1 MLGIAFFKGQPTD
14 FIIKYVG
21 GQITQQGLG
30 RTFYYLTLNTQIV
43 VIPTS
48 TRDAN
53 FIFNELTNNF
63 QSVTLQGQFTYRIVN
78 PTQAAT
84 QLNFAYD
91 TRRQTYAAKDP
102 ESLPARIANIIQ
114 METRREIQRRTLE
127 ETLRQSQEI
136 AAVTLASIQQQALL
150 APLGVELTNLY
161 FLSAKPTPEVAKALE
176 AQYRETLLRQADE
189 AIYARRGAAVEEER
203 KIKESER
210 ATEIALEQQRHDL
223 IALEGDNAQQEAEY
237 KGRATETLAEFEAR
251 AAEKALA
258 VYQTMDPRVVLAV
271 ALKQMGENARR
282 IGSLNI
288 TTETLGS
295 LLNAPSPVAP
305 AEEAR

>member
-1 MLGIAFFKGQPTD
+1 MFGLAFFKGQPTD
-14 FIIKYVG
+14 YVIKYVG
-21 GQITQQGLG
+21 GQPTQQGLG
-30 RTFYYLTLNTQIV
+30 RAFYYWTLNTQV
-43 VIPTS
+43 AVIPTS

-53 FIFNELTNNF
+53 FVFNEGTNNF
-63 QSVTLQGQFTYRIVN
+63 QSVTLQGQFTYRIAD
-78 PTQAAT
+78 PAQAAT

-102 ESLPARIANIIQ
+102 ESLPPRIANVVQ

-136 AAVTLASIQQQALL
+136 AGATLARIGEGGLL

-161 FLSAKPTPEVAKALE
+161 FLSVKPTPEVAKALE

-189 AIYARRGAAVEEER
+189 AIYARRGAAVAEER

-210 ATEIALEQQRHDL
+210 ATEIALEQQRRDL

-251 AAEKALA
+251 ATDKTLA
-258 VYQTMDPRVVLAV
+258 VYRTMDPRLVLSL
-271 ALKQMGENARR
+271 ALKGMGDNARK
-282 IGSLNI
+282 IGSLNV
-288 TTETLGS
+288 TTETLAS
-295 LLNAPSPVAP
+295 LLNGPGITAGD
-305 AEEAR
+305 

>member
-14 FIIKYVG
+14 YVIKYVG
-21 GQITQQGLG
+21 GRPTQQGLG
-30 RTFYYLTLNTQIV
+30 QAFYYLTLNTQV
-43 VIPTS
+43 AVIPTS

-53 FIFNELTNNF
+53 FVFNEGTNNF
-63 QSVTLQGQFTYRIVN
+63 QSVTLQGQFTYRIAD
-78 PTQAAT
+78 PAQAAM

-91 TRRQTYAAKDP
+91 TRRQAYSAKDP
-102 ESLPARIANIIQ
+102 ESLPPRIANVIQ

-136 AAVTLASIQQQALL
+136 AGATLAGIRAGGML
-150 APLGVELTNLY
+150 ASLGVELTNLY
-161 FLSAKPTPEVAKALE
+161 FLSVKPTPEVAKALE

-189 AIYARRGAAVEEER
+189 AIYARRGAAVAEER

-223 IALEGDNAQQEAEY
+223 IALEGDNARLEAEY

-251 AAEKALA
+251 AAEKTLA
-258 VYQTMDPRVVLAV
+258 VYQGMDPRLILSL
-271 ALKQMGENARR
+271 ALKGMGDNARK
-282 IGSLNI
+282 IGSLNV

-295 LLNAPSPVAP
+295 LLNAP
-305 AEEAR
+305 